1 MTRALCFALAATTL
15 GAIASVPA
23 FAQGGLH
30 DYGFDFVTVGAP
42 GNAPVVLPQQ
52 NGNGPPI
59 EMGQVNY
66 SFRVTRTEVTKQQ
79 WLGFIDAYRPYLGLE
94 DYGDPQFSGRAAV
107 YAGIGPDGLPGY
119 QVLSPET
126 LDRPVTPSWEYIA
139 RYMNWMHNGAKPIH
153 EATFEDFNAGAYNMD
168 DFGTSTPVVR
178 QEGARFFM
186 MNYDEWTKAVYY
198 DPDRHGEGE
207 PGYWTYP
214 NQSDTPPVP
223 GAPGEGETSGTW
235 AYRDDGGLDAPPP
248 VGAYGVETPWGL
260 LDASG
265 GESEWLETY
274 ARTHPNWNAT
284 NEFRPIV
291 GSYTNSSGN
300 SGDQWDQIG
309 YLRNTIPDFA
319 LHGFRVATVVPC
331 ADANADGVVNFADL
345 NAVLAGFGQSGEG
358 ILGDLNGD
366 GTVDFAD
373 LNEVL
378 AAFGTVCE

>member
-1 MTRALCFALAATTL
+1 MPSRLLFSLTILAACCAPALA
-15 GAIASVPA
+15 
-23 FAQGGLH
+23 QRGLP
-30 DYGFDFVTVGAP
+30 DFPLDFVTVGAP

-79 WLGFIDAYRPYLGLE
+79 WLGFIDAYRPYLGPE
-94 DYGDPQFSGRAAV
+94 DYGDPQFSGRAAT

-139 RYMNWMHNGAKPIH
+139 RYMNWMHNGANPIH
-153 EATFEDFNAGAYNMD
+153 EATFEDFNTGAYNMD
-168 DFGTSTPVVR
+168 AFGTDQAVVR
-178 QEGARFFM
+178 QEGARYFM
-186 MNYDEWTKAVYY
+186 PNYDEWTKAVYY
-198 DPDRHGEGE
+198 DPDRYGEGQG
-207 PGYWTYP
+207 GYWTYP

-223 GAPGEGETSGTW
+223 GAPGEGETSGGW

-265 GESEWLETY
+265 GESEWLEDY
-274 ARTHPNWNAT
+274 ARTHPNWNT
-284 NEFRPIV
+284 VDDIRPVV
-291 GSYTNSSGN
+291 GSETSSGGN
-300 SGDQWDQIG
+300 FSDQWDEIG
-309 YLRNTIPDFA
+309 YLRNRIPEFS
-319 LHGFRVATVVPC
+319 LYTFRVATGVPC
-331 ADANADGVVNFADL
+331 ADANGDNLVNFADL
-345 NAVLAGFGQSGEG
+345 NAVLADFGQSGEQ
-358 ILGDLNGD
+358 LAGDVNGD
-366 GTVDFAD
+366 GVADFAD

-378 AAFGTVCE
+378 AAFGTACE